1 LPLLRGVTVA
11 SHERPLPVGG
21 ELADELHGK
30 ADASGGGQSLN
41 SRGDAERERPRF
53 FYFYIFG
60 KHFLQ
65 KYIFNITI
73 YSFAPLPPGR
83 G

>member
-41 SRGDAERERPRF
+41 SRGDAERERPMATKRKDH
-53 FYFYIFG
+53 G
-60 KHFLQ
+60 CLLGRNRWALQ
-65 KYIFNITI
+65 P
-73 YSFAPLPPGR
+73 SG
-83 G
+83 